1 MNRIKAISKGL
12 GIHLTVVDG
21 LVLLMSIVLIYASID
36 GTQHSICRPFVTVEP
51 LLIAYCVLRILFNL
65 NHKWTSYLLLLVIV
79 VFCVKEMY
87 LGYCQLF
94 QNLGK
99 VKGQE
104 ICKGSFSN
112 SGPFGCFLS
121 VCASLFI
128 AVWAGESNKIIRI
141 LLAALSVLT
150 SILMVCTLSRA
161 SVLSFAVSMLLLLMK
176 RDDFSAFIRRNWIYL
191 TLAVSLLGAGA
202 YLVKKPSAD
211 GRLLMVRI
219 NMRMIMAGGL
229 NGVGWGNYGGA
240 YGEAQAHFFA
250 DYLDDGSDGMEIDR
264 IPENLRKVADCPSN
278 GFNEYLKM
286 GVESGPIAMILLI
299 GLVVTGITCT
309 YKSNS
314 YWCYPLITVSV
325 FACFSYPFEIGVL
338 LLLFV
343 ICLASNDSEKG
354 KKGTGMAFFLVLIAV
369 LIPVYRSHISE
380 VNGMNFRFRASGVK
394 GLFENRLNRYAI
406 LDYGSLP
413 DGLYDEK
420 VIFEFGQSLNEGG
433 NYTMSD
439 SLLTIGT
446 LISSDPMFWNV
457 MGNNSLMQGKY
468 REAEYRY
475 KHAFYMVPNRL
486 YPLYLL
492 AKLYYTE
499 GDTVRFHNMADKIER
514 FVPKVESVQTARL
527 RSEIGELRKE
537 Y

>member
-1 MNRIKAISKGL
+1 MNSIKAISKGL
-12 GIHLTVVDG
+12 GVHLTVVDG
-21 LVLLMSIVLIYASID
+21 LVLLMSFVLIYASMD
-36 GTQHSICRPFVTVEP
+36 CTQHSAYRPFVMVEP
-51 LLIAYCVLRILFNL
+51 LLIAYCVLRILFSL

-79 VFCVKEMY
+79 AFCAREVY

-99 VKGQE
+99 IRGQE

-121 VCASLFI
+121 VCVSLFV
-128 AVWAGESNKIIRI
+128 AVWTVESNKIVRV
-141 LLAALSVLT
+141 LLAALSGLT

-161 SVLSFAVSMLLLLMK
+161 SVLSFAVSMFFLFMK
-176 RDDFSAFIRRNWIYL
+176 RGLFADFIRKNWIYL

-202 YLVKKPSAD
+202 YLIKKPSAD
-211 GRLLMVRI
+211 GRLLMARI
-219 NMRMIMAGGL
+219 NMRMIMSGGL
-229 NGVGWGNYGGA
+229 NGAGWGNYGGA

-250 DYLDDGSDGMEIDR
+250 DYLDDGSDGMEINR
-264 IPENLRKVADCPSN
+264 IPEYLRKVADCPSN
-278 GFNEYLKM
+278 AFNEYLKM
-286 GVESGPIAMILLI
+286 GVESGPVAMILLV
-299 GLVVTGITCT
+299 GLVVTGIICT
-309 YKSNS
+309 YRSNS

-338 LLLFV
+338 MLLFV
-343 ICLASNDSEKG
+343 ICLASNES
-354 KKGTGMAFFLVLIAV
+354 KKGGKGIGVVFFLLMIAV
-369 LIPVYRSHISE
+369 LIPAYRSHISE
-380 VNGMNFRFRASGVK
+380 VNGMNFRFRASGIN
-394 GLFENRLNRYAI
+394 GLFENRRNRYAI
-406 LDYGSLP
+406 RGYGSLP

-420 VIFEFGQSLNEGG
+420 VLFDFGQSLNEGG
-433 NYTMSD
+433 NYTLSD

-446 LISSDPMFWNV
+446 AISCDPMFWNV

-499 GDTVRFHNMADKIER
+499 GDTVRFHNMADKIEG

-527 RSEIGELRKE
+527 RLEIRELRKD

>member
-1 MNRIKAISKGL
+1 MNRIKAISKGS

-36 GTQHSICRPFVTVEP
+36 GTQHSGYRPLVMVEP
-51 LLIAYCVLRILFNL
+51 LLIAYCVLRILFSL

-99 VKGQE
+99 VRGQE

-128 AVWAGESNKIIRI
+128 AVWTGESNKFIAVWTGESNKIFRI
-141 LLAALSVLT
+141 LLAVLSGLT

-211 GRLLMVRI
+211 GRLLMARI
-219 NMRMIMAGGL
+219 NMRMIM
-229 NGVGWGNYGGA
+229 
-240 YGEAQAHFFA
+240 QAHFFA
-250 DYLDDGSDGMEIDR
+250 DYLDDGVGGMDIDR
-264 IPENLRKVADCPSN
+264 IPENLRRVADCPSN
-278 GFNEYLKM
+278 AFNEYLKM
-286 GVESGPIAMILLI
+286 GVECGPIAMILLI
-299 GLVVTGITCT
+299 GLVVAGIVCT
-309 YKSNS
+309 YRSNS
-314 YWCYPLITVSV
+314 CWCYPLIAVSV

-338 LLLFV
+338 LTLFV
-343 ICLASNDSEKG
+343 ICLASYDTETSGKG
-354 KKGTGMAFFLVLIAV
+354 ANMVFFLLMIGV

-380 VNGMNFRFRASGVK
+380 VNGMNFRFRTSGIK

-406 LDYGSLP
+406 LDYGSFP

-420 VIFEFGQSLNEGG
+420 VIFEFGQSLNEGS
-433 NYTMSD
+433 NYSLSD

-446 LISSDPMFWNV
+446 SISCDPMFWNV

-486 YPLYLL
+486 YPLYLM
-492 AKLYYTE
+492 AKLYHTE
-499 GDTVRFHNMADKIER
+499 GDTARFHNMADKIER

-527 RSEIGELRKE
+527 RSMSFKIR
-537 Y
+537 

>member
-1 MNRIKAISKGL
+1 MNRIKAISKGS
-12 GIHLTVVDG
+12 GIHVTVVDG

-36 GTQHSICRPFVTVEP
+36 GTQHSGYRPLVMVEP
-51 LLIAYCVLRILFNL
+51 LLIAYCVLRILFSL
-65 NHKWTSYLLLLVIV
+65 NHKWTSYLLRLVIV

-99 VKGQE
+99 VRGQE

-128 AVWAGESNKIIRI
+128 AVWTGESNKIFRI
-141 LLAALSVLT
+141 LLAVLSGLT

-161 SVLSFAVSMLLLLMK
+161 SVLSFAVSILLLLMK
-176 RDDFSAFIRRNWIYL
+176 RDDFSAFIRKNWGYL
-191 TLAVSLLGAGA
+191 ILAVSLLGAGA
-202 YLVKKPSAD
+202 YFFKKPSAD
-211 GRLLMVRI
+211 GRLLMARI
-219 NMRMIMAGGL
+219 NMRMISEGGL
-229 NGVGWGNYGGA
+229 TGTGLGIYGGA

-250 DYLDDGSDGMEIDR
+250 EYLDNGSDGMDIDR
-264 IPENLRKVADCPSN
+264 IPENMRKVADCPSN
-278 GFNEYLKM
+278 AFNEYLKM
-286 GVESGPIAMILLI
+286 GVESGPIAMILLV
-299 GLVVTGITCT
+299 GLVVAGIICT
-309 YKSNS
+309 YRSDIC
-314 YWCYPLITVSV
+314 WCYPLITVSV

-338 LLLFV
+338 LLMFV
-343 ICLASNDSEKG
+343 ICLASNDSG
-354 KKGTGMAFFLVLIAV
+354 KSIGGTGIGFFLLMTVV
-369 LIPVYRSHISE
+369 LIPIYRSHIS
-380 VNGMNFRFRASGVK
+380 VIDSMNFRFRASGIK
-394 GLFENRLNRYAI
+394 GLFENRPNRYAI
-406 LDYGSLP
+406 FGYGSLP

-420 VIFEFGQSLNEGG
+420 VIFEYGQSLNECS

-446 LISSDPMFWNV
+446 SISSDPMFWNV

-486 YPLYLL
+486 YPLYLM

-499 GDTVRFHNMADKIER
+499 GDTARFLNMADKIER

-527 RSEIGELRKE
+527 RSEIRELKSG

>member
-1 MNRIKAISKGL
+1 MNRIKAINKGL
-12 GIHLTVVDG
+12 GVHLTIVDG
-21 LVLLMSIVLIYASID
+21 LVLLMSLVLIYASMD
-36 GTQHSICRPFVTVEP
+36 CTQHSVYRPFVMVEP
-51 LLIAYCVLRILFNL
+51 LLIAYSVLRILFNL
-65 NHKWTSYLLLLVIV
+65 NRKWTSYLLLLVIV
-79 VFCVKEMY
+79 AFCAKEMY

-99 VKGQE
+99 IRGQE
-104 ICKGSFSN
+104 VCKGSFSN

-121 VCASLFI
+121 VCASLFV
-128 AVWAGESNKIIRI
+128 AVWTGGLNKIVRI

-161 SVLSFAVSMLLLLMK
+161 SVLSFAVSMFFLFMK
-176 RDDFSAFIRRNWIYL
+176 RAPFSDFIRKNWIYL
-191 TLAVSLLGAGA
+191 TLAVSLLGVGA
-202 YLVKKPSAD
+202 YLIKKPSAD
-211 GRLLMVRI
+211 GRLLMARI
-219 NMRMIMAGGL
+219 NMRMIMSGGL
-229 NGVGWGNYGGA
+229 NGAGWGNYGGA

-250 DYLDDGSDGMEIDR
+250 DYLDDGVGGMEIDR
-264 IPENLRKVADCPSN
+264 IPENLRRVADCPSN

-286 GVESGPIAMILLI
+286 GVESGPIAMILLV
-299 GLVVTGITCT
+299 GLVVAGIICT
-309 YKSNS
+309 YRNNS
-314 YWCYPLITVSV
+314 CWCYPLIAVSV
-325 FACFSYPFEIGVL
+325 FACFSYPFEIGIL

-354 KKGTGMAFFLVLIAV
+354 GKGTGMAFSLLLITI
-369 LIPVYRSHISE
+369 LIPIYRSHISE
-380 VNGMNFRFRASGVK
+380 VNGMNFRFRASGIK

-499 GDTVRFHNMADKIER
+499 GDTARFLNMADKMES
-514 FVPKVESVQTARL
+514 FVPKVESVQTERL
-527 RSEIGELRKE
+527 RSEIRELRKD